1 MRNKLRLAT
10 RQLRTL
16 NRALQKTIKN
26 GKTPPQVGQFLSDRI
41 QEALAEIDELSAAA
55 PNAVR

>member
-1 MRNKLRLAT
+1 VRSKLRRAT

-41 QEALAEIDELSAAA
+41 QEALVELNELSAVA
-55 PNAVR
+55 PDVVQ